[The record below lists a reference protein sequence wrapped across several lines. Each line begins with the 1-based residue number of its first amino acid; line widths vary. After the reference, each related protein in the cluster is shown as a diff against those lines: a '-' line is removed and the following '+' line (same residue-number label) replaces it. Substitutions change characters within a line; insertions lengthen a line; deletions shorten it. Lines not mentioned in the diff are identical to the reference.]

1 MGAVGMDATRISSID
16 RLPRQG
22 RRFVLF
28 GVLIVLVG
36 LIASLYIGRFLT
48 IKRLQTQLSDLV
60 EQEQVALAV
69 QTDLRARLALRD
81 DPQAIE
87 EVARAKI
94 GLVKPGEEKVIFLI
108 EGD

>member
-1 MGAVGMDATRISSID
+1 MGAVGMDATRVSSID
-16 RLPRQG
+16 RSPRQG
-22 RRFVLF
+22 RRLVLF

-48 IKRLQTQLSDLV
+48 IRRLQTQLSDLV
-60 EQEQVALAV
+60 GQERVALAV
-69 QTDLRARLALRD
+69 QADLRARLAFRD

-87 EVARAKI
+87 EVARAEL
-94 GLVKPGEEKVIFLI
+94 GLIKPGEEKIIFI